1 MLCVCAVVLCV
12 CGSDVFGDAGSR
24 LFRQHHNDV
33 IDMLL
38 GRGASFLSPDYAGD
52 TPMDLLRRW
61 AQDI

>member
-1 MLCVCAVVLCV
+1 
-12 CGSDVFGDAGSR
+12 VFGDAGSW

-33 IDMLL
+33 IDLLL
-38 GRGASFLSPDYAGD
+38 GKGASFLSPDYAGE